1 MPDQAITMNLDPG
14 AHRQLGE
21 DGLIV
26 LWRDGRELGR
36 REGLACIMSVC
47 PHVECAWND
56 PCSCGSGK
64 KFKKCCQGKGE
75 PPTSEP

>member
-26 LWRDGRELGR
+26 LWRDGRELWR
-36 REGLACIMSVC
+36 REGFACIMSVC
-47 PHVECAWND
+47 PHVECACEDVHVDAFIVDGQASAVSWD
-56 PCSCGSGK
+56 RID
-64 KFKKCCQGKGE
+64 
-75 PPTSEP
+75 

>member
-26 LWRDGRELGR
+26 LWRDGRELRR
-36 REGLACIMSVC
+36 REGLACAGRTPNPATSAATSRGAGLKA
-47 PHVECAWND
+47 P
-56 PCSCGSGK
+56 
-64 KFKKCCQGKGE
+64 FQG
-75 PPTSEP
+75 